1 MSYPGKLAG
10 IGAILGCIAGIVAGG
25 MAASPP
31 LLQNLLKDPL
41 VDAGIAILALG
52 TLGCLFLWA
61 RHSADPD
68 GPAYATAITIT
79 GVITVLANII
89 APALGWWRGPYFETR
104 IVPLALL
111 TGLKAMSIGLFL
123 AGYRWLAA
131 RRPRRALAL
140 YGALVLL
147 LIPGIISGD
156 QAVIDSGLFTFANGY
171 QIWHDV
177 LLGVVLFILP
187 LIVYEALSRAWRK
200 SRLQQ

>member
-1 MSYPGKLAG
+1 MSYPAKLAG
-10 IGAILGCIAGIVAGG
+10 IGAILGCIVGLVAGG

-31 LLQNLLKDPL
+31 LLQNLLNDPL
-41 VDAGIAILALG
+41 ADAGVVILALG
-52 TLGCLFLWA
+52 TVACLFLWA

-68 GPAYATAITIT
+68 GPAYATAITLT
-79 GVITVLANII
+79 GVITVLANVI

-104 IVPLALL
+104 ILPLALL

-131 RRPRRALAL
+131 RRPRLALVL

-156 QAVIDSGLFTFANGY
+156 RAVIDSGLFTFANGY

-177 LLGVVLFILP
+177 ILGVVLFILP
-187 LIVYEALSRAWRK
+187 LIVYATLSQARRK
-200 SRLQQ
+200 SSIQQ